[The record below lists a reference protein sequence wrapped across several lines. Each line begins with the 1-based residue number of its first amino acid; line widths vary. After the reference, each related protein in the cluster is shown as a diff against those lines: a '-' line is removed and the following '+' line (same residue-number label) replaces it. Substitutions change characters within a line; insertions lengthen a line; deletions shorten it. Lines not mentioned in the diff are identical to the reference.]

1 MFITDLSIRRPT
13 VSWVM
18 SLILIIFGLFVFWKL
33 PVRELPNGI
42 QPPVVQV
49 QVDYKSAAASIV
61 DQEVTQVLE
70 DVIGGAEGIKNIDS
84 KSENGRSTINVEF
97 DTSIDLDNAANDI
110 RERVARVVDNL
121 PSESDPPQILKRA
134 AGFTTTMWLS
144 LSSST
149 WSDLELGD
157 YAERF
162 LVDQFSSVKN
172 VGRIRVGGLRELS
185 IRVWVDP
192 IKLAAND
199 LTIKEVESAMRG
211 ENISLPAG
219 TLEADNIDLTLNLDK
234 SYNDINSIKQL
245 PIKKKNNKVILLSDV
260 ANVEFGPVSEKT
272 LFKAQTKDQINL
284 KTVGIGIYAR
294 SGASTVELSNEIKK
308 KIIEV
313 KKSLPEELD
322 LRVSFNRANYVE
334 AAIEEVYKTLFI
346 AFILVVLI
354 IYLFLGNLKAVI
366 VPAIALPV
374 SLIASFLGLYIFGLS
389 INIFVLLSFILAI
402 GIITDD
408 SVIMTDAIYRRI
420 ENGENSLVAA
430 YKGSKQISFAIIATT
445 LILVAVFLPLIF
457 IKGISGTLFRETA
470 IALSFSIVVSSFVA
484 LTLSPMLASKFL
496 NKKTS
501 KKFIIRKFE
510 NIFSNFANF
519 YKETLGTVIYK
530 TRTVGIFIIFII
542 IASILLFNFSKKE
555 LLPMEDRGAYLIIG
569 ATDEGSSFEYTQ
581 EQAQKVEARLL
592 PLLQAEDSPYSRF
605 IMRVPGFGSSANSYN
620 SFIIIAL
627 LDDWKNRKKGQQI
640 VLREAIGKIVTLPQ
654 ALAFPISPQSIR
666 VSSYNKPV
674 QMVIY
679 GSTYEELEEIQKKI
693 IRKLRSNK
701 NLSRIDSDY
710 NRNKPEVKLII
721 NKNKAKDLGVS
732 TKAIG
737 ETLETLYGGKKITT
751 FNKLGK
757 EYPIIVQQY
766 LSDRRNK
773 EGVSKIFV
781 RSETNSKLIS
791 LANLVSFKEEG
802 SAKQLARY
810 NRQRAVTISA
820 NINEGYTLTEA
831 IKFFEEVMSSEAPK
845 NQITW
850 KGKSEEIKETSNELF
865 IIFAL
870 ALLTAYLVM
879 AATFNSFIHPFI
891 IVLTVPLAIF
901 GGLVFILFL
910 NSSVNIFSQ
919 IALIILI
926 GISTKNSILI
936 VDFANQI
943 RTTGKN
949 IDTAVKEACAV
960 RFRPIIMTSL
970 STMIAMMPL
979 VIGNIGPGA
988 GEGSRLAVGSTILG
1002 GMIISTFFTL
1012 YVTPSMYLAL
1022 AKNTKRI
1029 DVIDIELKKNYLK
1042 NNIFIFI

>member
-1 MFITDLSIRRPT
+1 MFISELSIKRPT
-13 VSWVM
+13 ISWVM
-18 SLILIIFGLFVFWKL
+18 SLILIVFGLFVFWKL

-42 QPPVVQV
+42 QPPVVQI

-61 DQEVTQVLE
+61 DQEVTQVVE

-84 KSENGRSTINVEF
+84 KSENGRSIINVEF
-97 DTSIDLDNAANDI
+97 ETSIDLDNAANDI

-121 PSESDPPQILKRA
+121 PSESDAPQILKRA

-157 YAERF
+157 FAERY

-185 IRVWVDP
+185 IRVWIDP

-199 LTIKEVESAMRG
+199 LTIKEVETAMRG

-234 SYNDINSIKQL
+234 SYNDINSIKML
-245 PIKKKNNKVILLSDV
+245 PVKKTGNKVILLSDV
-260 ANVEFGPVSEKT
+260 ANIEFGPVSEKT

-294 SGASTVELSNEIKK
+294 SGASTVELSDDIKK
-308 KIIEV
+308 KIIQV

-334 AAIEEVYKTLFI
+334 AAIQEVYKTLLI

-420 ENGENSLVAA
+420 ENGETPLVAA

-457 IKGISGTLFRETA
+457 IEGISGTLFRETA

-501 KKFIIRKFE
+501 KKNFLQKFE
-510 NIFSNFANF
+510 RVFLSFTNF
-519 YKETLGTVIYK
+519 YKETLDLIIPK
-530 TRTVGIFIIFII
+530 TKTISFFIVFIVFV
-542 IASILLFNFSKKE
+542 SILLFSFSKKE

-569 ATDEGSSFEYTQ
+569 STDEGSSFEYTQ
-581 EQAQKVEARLL
+581 EQAQKVEARLI
-592 PLLQAEDSPYSRF
+592 PLLQAKDSPYARF
-605 IMRVPGFGSSANSYN
+605 IMRVPGFGNSANSFN

-627 LDDWKNRKKGQQI
+627 LDDWKNRKKGQQV

-666 VSSYNKPV
+666 VSNYNKPV

-679 GSTYEELEEIQKKI
+679 GSSYEELEEKQKKVI
-693 IRKLRSNK
+693 QKLRSNK
-701 NLSRIDSDY
+701 NLSRIESDY
-710 NRNKPEVKLII
+710 NRNKPEIKLII

-732 TKAIG
+732 TKSIG

-773 EGVSKIFV
+773 EGVSKIFI
-781 RSETNSKLIS
+781 RSETNGRLIS

-802 SAKQLARY
+802 SAKELARY

-831 IKFFEEVMSSEAPK
+831 ISFFEDVMADIAPE

-891 IVLTVPLAIF
+891 IILTVPLAIF

-910 NSSVNIFSQ
+910 NSSINIFSQ

-936 VDFANQI
+936 VDYANRI
-943 RTTGKN
+943 RATGKD
-949 IDTAVKEACAV
+949 IKTAVKEACSA

-970 STMIAMMPL
+970 STMIAMLPL
-979 VIGNIGPGA
+979 VVGNIGPGA

-1029 DVIDIELKKNYLK
+1029 DVVDLELKKELSK
-1042 NNIFIFI
+1042 K

>member
-1 MFITDLSIRRPT
+1 MFITELSIKRPT

-33 PVRELPNGI
+33 PVRELPDGI
-42 QPPVVQV
+42 QPPVVQI
-49 QVDYKSAAASIV
+49 QVNYSSAAASIV
-61 DQEVTQVLE
+61 DQEVTQVIE
-70 DVIGGAEGIKNIDS
+70 DVVGGAEGIKNIDS

-97 DTSIDLDNAANDI
+97 DTSIDLDDAANDI

-121 PSESDPPQILKRA
+121 PIESDPPQILKRA

-157 YAERF
+157 YAERY

-185 IRVWVDP
+185 IRVWIDP
-192 IKLAAND
+192 IKLAANN
-199 LTIKEVESAMRG
+199 LTIQEVELAIRG
-211 ENISLPAG
+211 ENVSLPAG

-234 SYNDINSIKQL
+234 SYNNIESIKQL
-245 PIKKKNNKVILLSDV
+245 PIKKTINKVILLSDI
-260 ANVEFGPVSEKT
+260 AEIEFGPVSEKT

-294 SGASTVELSNEIKK
+294 SGASTVELAEDVKK
-308 KIIEV
+308 KILDI
-313 KKSLPEELD
+313 KKSLPKELD

-334 AAIEEVYKTLFI
+334 AAIDEVYKTLVI
-346 AFILVVLI
+346 AFILVVMI

-420 ENGENSLVAA
+420 ENGETPLVAA

-457 IKGISGTLFRETA
+457 IEGISGTLFKETA

-496 NKKTS
+496 S
-501 KKFIIRKFE
+501 KKISKRSFVQKFE
-510 NIFSNFANF
+510 KIFLNFAEF
-519 YKETLGTVIYK
+519 YKETLDILINK
-530 TRTVGIFIIFII
+530 TKIVVIFIIFII
-542 IASILLFNFSKKE
+542 VTSIFLFNFSKKE

-581 EQAQKVEARLL
+581 EQAQKVEARLI
-592 PLLQAEDSPYSRF
+592 PLLQAENSPYSRF
-605 IMRVPGFGSSANSYN
+605 IMRVPGFGNSANSYN

-627 LDDWKNRKKGQQI
+627 LDDWKNRKKGQQVI
-640 VLREAIGKIVTLPQ
+640 LREAIGKIVTLPQ

-666 VSSYNKPV
+666 VSNYNKPV

-679 GSTYEELEEIQKKI
+679 GNTYESLEEIQKKVI
-693 IRKLRSNK
+693 FKLRSNK
-701 NLSRIDSDY
+701 NLSRIESDY
-710 NRNKPEVKLII
+710 NRNKPEVKLVI
-721 NKNKAKDLGVS
+721 NKNKAKDLGIS
-732 TKAIG
+732 TKTIG
-737 ETLETLYGGKKITT
+737 ETLETLYGGKRITT

-773 EGVSKIFV
+773 DGISKIFV

-791 LANLVSFKEEG
+791 LSNLVGFEEEG
-802 SAKQLARY
+802 SAKELSRY

-820 NINEGYTLTEA
+820 NINEGYTLVEA
-831 IKFFEEVMSSEAPK
+831 IKYFENVMSDVAPE
-845 NQITW
+845 NQIGW

-879 AATFNSFIHPFI
+879 AATFNSFVHPFI
-891 IVLTVPLAIF
+891 IILTVPLAIF

-936 VDFANQI
+936 VDYANQI
-943 RTTGKN
+943 RAAGKN
-949 IDTAVKEACAV
+949 IEAAVKEASRI
-960 RFRPIIMTSL
+960 RFRPIIMTSI

-1012 YVTPSMYLAL
+1012 YVTPAMYLAL

-1029 DVIDIELKKNYLK
+1029 DIVDIELKKELSRK
-1042 NNIFIFI
+1042 

>member
-1 MFITDLSIRRPT
+1 MFITELSIKRPAI
-13 VSWVM
+13 SWVM
-18 SLILIIFGLFVFWKL
+18 SLILIVFGLFVFWKL

-49 QVDYKSAAASIV
+49 QVNYKSASASIV
-61 DQEVTQVLE
+61 DQEVTQVVE

-97 DTSIDLDNAANDI
+97 ETNIDLDNAANDI

-157 YAERF
+157 YAERY
-162 LVDQFSSVKN
+162 LIDQFSSIKN
-172 VGRIRVGGLRELS
+172 VGRILVGGLRELS

-199 LTIKEVESAMRG
+199 LTISEVELAMRG

-219 TLEADNIDLTLNLDK
+219 TLEADNIDLTINLDK
-234 SYNDINSIKQL
+234 SYNDISSIKQL
-245 PIKKKNNKVILLSDV
+245 PIKKTGNKVILLSDV
-260 ANVEFGPVSEKT
+260 ANIEFGPVSEKT

-294 SGASTVELSNEIKK
+294 SGASTVELSNDIKEK
-308 KIIEV
+308 LIEV
-313 KKSLPEELD
+313 KKSLPEGLD

-334 AAIEEVYKTLFI
+334 AAIEEVYKTLLI

-420 ENGENSLVAA
+420 ENGETPLVAA
-430 YKGSKQISFAIIATT
+430 YKGSKQISFAIVATT

-457 IKGISGTLFRETA
+457 IEGISGTLFRETA

-496 NKKTS
+496 RKKTS
-501 KKFIIRKFE
+501 KKILIQKFE
-510 NIFSNFANF
+510 KVFLKFAKF
-519 YKETLGTVIYK
+519 YNETLEAIIYRTK
-530 TRTVGIFIIFII
+530 TIGFFIIFIV

-555 LLPMEDRGAYLIIG
+555 LLPQEDRGAYLIIG
-569 ATDEGSSFEYTQ
+569 STDEGSSFEYTQ
-581 EQAQKVEARLL
+581 EQALKVEARLI

-605 IMRVPGFGSSANSYN
+605 IMRVPGFGDSANSFN

-627 LDDWKNRKKGQQI
+627 LDDWKNRNKGQQV

-666 VSSYNKPV
+666 VSNYNKPV

-679 GSTYEELEEIQKKI
+679 GSSYEELEEVQKKV

-701 NLSRIDSDY
+701 NLSRIESDY
-710 NRNKPEVKLII
+710 NRNKPEVKLLI
-721 NKNKAKDLGVS
+721 NKNKAKDLGIS
-732 TKAIG
+732 TKSIG

-773 EGVSKIFV
+773 EGISKIFV
-781 RSETNSKLIS
+781 RSETNGKLIS

-802 SAKQLARY
+802 AAKELARY

-820 NINEGYTLTEA
+820 NISDSYTLTEA
-831 IKFFEEVMSSEAPK
+831 IKFFENVMENLAPQ

-865 IIFAL
+865 IIFGL

-891 IVLTVPLAIF
+891 IILTVPLAIF

-936 VDFANQI
+936 VDYANQI

-949 IDTAVKEACAV
+949 IEIAVKEACSV

-970 STMIAMMPL
+970 STMIAMLPL
-979 VIGNIGPGA
+979 IIGNIGPGA

-1029 DVIDIELKKNYLK
+1029 DIVDLELKKELSK
-1042 NNIFIFI
+1042 K

>member
-1 MFITDLSIRRPT
+1 MFITELSIKRPT

-18 SLILIIFGLFVFWKL
+18 SLILIVFGLFVFWKL

-42 QPPVVQV
+42 QPPVVQI

-61 DQEVTQVLE
+61 DQEVTQVVE

-97 DTSIDLDNAANDI
+97 DTRIDLDNAANDI

-157 YAERF
+157 YAERY

-185 IRVWVDP
+185 IRVWIDP
-192 IKLAAND
+192 IRLAAND
-199 LTIKEVESAMRG
+199 LTIKEVETAMRG

-245 PIKKKNNKVILLSDV
+245 PIKKTGNKVILLSDV
-260 ANVEFGPVSEKT
+260 ATIEFGPVSEKT

-294 SGASTVELSNEIKK
+294 SGASTVELAKDIKK
-308 KIIEV
+308 KIIQV

-334 AAIEEVYKTLFI
+334 AAIEEVYKTLLI
-346 AFILVVLI
+346 AFVLVVLI

-374 SLIASFLGLYIFGLS
+374 SLIASFLGLYLFGLS

-420 ENGENSLVAA
+420 ENGETPLVAA
-430 YKGSKQISFAIIATT
+430 YKGSKQISFAIVATT

-496 NKKTS
+496 YKKTS
-501 KKFIIRKFE
+501 KKVFIQRFEKFF
-510 NIFSNFANF
+510 ISFANF
-519 YKETLGTVIYK
+519 YKESLDAIVNKTKAVIF
-530 TRTVGIFIIFII
+530 FIILIV
-542 IASILLFNFSKKE
+542 IASVLLFNFSKKE

-569 ATDEGSSFEYTQ
+569 FTDEGTSFEYTQ

-605 IMRVPGFGSSANSYN
+605 IMRVPGFGNSANSYN

-627 LDDWKNRKKGQQI
+627 LDDWKNRKKGQEVI
-640 VLREAIGKIVTLPQ
+640 LREAIGKIVTLPQ
-654 ALAFPISPQSIR
+654 AVAFPISPQSIR
-666 VSSYNKPV
+666 VSNYNKPV
-674 QMVIY
+674 QMVVY
-679 GSTYEELEEIQKKI
+679 GSTYEELEEIQKKV
-693 IRKLRSNK
+693 IRELRSNK
-701 NLSRIDSDY
+701 NLSRIESDY

-732 TKAIG
+732 TRSIG

-781 RSETNSKLIS
+781 RSETNGKLIS
-791 LANLVSFKEEG
+791 LANLVSFEEEG
-802 SAKQLARY
+802 SAKELARY
-810 NRQRAVTISA
+810 NRQPAVTISA

-831 IKFFEEVMSSEAPK
+831 IKYFEEVMTNLAPE

-891 IVLTVPLAIF
+891 IILTVPLAIF

-936 VDFANQI
+936 VDYANQI

-949 IDTAVKEACAV
+949 IESAVKEACAV

-970 STMIAMMPL
+970 STMIAMLPL

-1022 AKNTKRI
+1022 AKKTKRI
-1029 DVIDIELKKNYLK
+1029 DFVDLELKKELSK
-1042 NNIFIFI
+1042 K

>member
-1 MFITDLSIRRPT
+1 MFITELSIKRPA

-18 SLILIIFGLFVFWKL
+18 SLILIVFGLFVFWKL

-49 QVDYKSAAASIV
+49 QINYKSASASIV
-61 DQEVTQVLE
+61 DQELTQVVE
-70 DVIGGAEGIKNIDS
+70 DVIGGAEGIKNIES
-84 KSENGRSTINVEF
+84 KSENGRSTINIEF

-157 YAERF
+157 YAERY
-162 LVDQFSSVKN
+162 LVDQFSSIKN
-172 VGRIRVGGLRELS
+172 VGRILVGGLRELS

-199 LTIKEVESAMRG
+199 LTIKEVELAMRG

-245 PIKKKNNKVILLSDV
+245 PIKKTGNKVILLSDV
-260 ANVEFGPVSEKT
+260 ANIEFGPVSEKT
-272 LFKAQTKDQINL
+272 LFKSQTKDQVNL

-294 SGASTVELSNEIKK
+294 SGASTVELSDDIKK

-313 KKSLPEELD
+313 KKSLPDGLD

-334 AAIEEVYKTLFI
+334 AAIEEVYKTLLI

-420 ENGENSLVAA
+420 ENGETPLVAA

-457 IKGISGTLFRETA
+457 IEGISGTLFRETA

-496 NKKTS
+496 NKKIS
-501 KKFIIRKFE
+501 KKVLIKKFE
-510 NIFSNFANF
+510 NIFLKFANF
-519 YKETLGTVIYK
+519 YKETLDIIIYK
-530 TRTVGIFIIFII
+530 TKTISFFIILII
-542 IASILLFNFSKKE
+542 ISSVLLFSFSKKE
-555 LLPMEDRGAYLIIG
+555 LLPQEDRGAYLIIG
-569 ATDEGSSFEYTQ
+569 FTDEGSSFEYTQ
-581 EQAQKVEARLL
+581 EQAQKVEARLI

-627 LDDWKNRKKGQQI
+627 LDDWKNRKKGQQV

-654 ALAFPISPQSIR
+654 AVAFPISPQSIR
-666 VSSYNKPV
+666 VSNYNKPV

-679 GSTYEELEEIQKKI
+679 GSTYEELEEIQTKVIK
-693 IRKLRSNK
+693 KLRSNR
-701 NLSRIDSDY
+701 NLSRIESDY
-710 NRNKPEVKLII
+710 NRNKPEVKLLIDRS
-721 NKNKAKDLGVS
+721 KAKDLGVS
-732 TKAIG
+732 TRSIG
-737 ETLETLYGGKKITT
+737 ETLETLYGGKRITT
-751 FNKLGK
+751 FNRLGK

-773 EGVSKIFV
+773 EGISKIFV
-781 RSETNSKLIS
+781 RSETNGKLIS
-791 LANLVSFKEEG
+791 LANLVKFKEEG
-802 SAKQLARY
+802 TAKELARY
-810 NRQRAVTISA
+810 NRQRAITISA
-820 NINEGYTLTEA
+820 NISEAYTLTEA
-831 IKFFEEVMSSEAPK
+831 IKFLEGVMADIAPE

-870 ALLTAYLVM
+870 ALLTSYLVM

-891 IVLTVPLAIF
+891 IFLTVPLAIF

-936 VDFANQI
+936 VDYANQI
-943 RTTGKN
+943 RTMGKT
-949 IDTAVKEACAV
+949 IDAAVKEACSV
-960 RFRPIIMTSL
+960 RLRPILMTSL

-1029 DVIDIELKKNYLK
+1029 DEIDLELKKELSK
-1042 NNIFIFI
+1042 K

>member
-1 MFITDLSIRRPT
+1 MFITELSIKRPA

-49 QVDYKSAAASIV
+49 QVNYTSASASIV
-61 DQEVTQVLE
+61 DQEVTQVVE

-97 DTSIDLDNAANDI
+97 ETNIDLDNAANDI

-157 YAERF
+157 YAERY
-162 LVDQFSSVKN
+162 LVDQFSSIKN
-172 VGRIRVGGLRELS
+172 VGRILVGGLRELS

-199 LTIKEVESAMRG
+199 LTIKEVELAIRG

-245 PIKKKNNKVILLSDV
+245 PIKKTRNKIILLSDV
-260 ANVEFGPVSEKT
+260 ANIEFGPVSEKT

-294 SGASTVELSNEIKK
+294 SGASTVELSNNIKK
-308 KIIEV
+308 KLIQV
-313 KKSLPEELD
+313 KKSLPKELD
-322 LRVSFNRANYVE
+322 LRVSFNRANYIE
-334 AAIEEVYKTLFI
+334 AAIGEVYKTLLI

-374 SLIASFLGLYIFGLS
+374 SLIASFLGLYIFDLS

-420 ENGENSLVAA
+420 ENGETPLVAA
-430 YKGSKQISFAIIATT
+430 YKGSRQISFAIVATT

-457 IKGISGTLFRETA
+457 IEGISGTLFRETA

-501 KKFIIRKFE
+501 KKIFIQKFE
-510 NIFSNFANF
+510 KIFLSFANF
-519 YKETLGTVIYK
+519 YKETLAVIVYK
-530 TRTVGIFIIFII
+530 IKTINIFIILII
-542 IASILLFNFSKKE
+542 IASILLFSFSKKE
-555 LLPMEDRGAYLIIG
+555 LLPQEDRGAYLIIG
-569 ATDEGSSFEYTQ
+569 STDEGSSFEYTQ
-581 EQAQKVEARLL
+581 EQAQKVESRLL
-592 PLLQAEDSPYSRF
+592 PLLQAENSPYSRF
-605 IMRVPGFGSSANSYN
+605 IMRVPGFGDSANSYN

-627 LDDWKNRKKGQQI
+627 LDDWKNRKKGQQE

-666 VSSYNKPV
+666 VSNYNKPI

-679 GSTYEELEEIQKKI
+679 GNTYEELEETQKKI

-701 NLSRIDSDY
+701 NLSRIESDY
-710 NRNKPEVKLII
+710 NRNKPEVKVLI
-721 NKNKAKDLGVS
+721 NKNKAKDLGIS
-732 TKAIG
+732 TKSIG

-751 FNKLGK
+751 FNKMGK

-773 EGVSKIFV
+773 EGISKIFV
-781 RSETNSKLIS
+781 RSETNNKLIS

-802 SAKQLARY
+802 AAKELARY

-820 NINEGYTLTEA
+820 NINEDYTLTEA
-831 IKFFEEVMSSEAPK
+831 IKFFEDVMKNLAPE

-879 AATFNSFIHPFI
+879 VATFNSFIHPFI

-936 VDFANQI
+936 VDYANQI

-949 IDTAVKEACAV
+949 IDLAVKEACSV

-970 STMIAMMPL
+970 STMIAMLPL

-1029 DVIDIELKKNYLK
+1029 DVVDLELKKELFRK
-1042 NNIFIFI
+1042 

>member
-1 MFITDLSIRRPT
+1 MFITELSIKRPA

-61 DQEVTQVLE
+61 DQEVTQVVE

-157 YAERF
+157 YAERY

-185 IRVWVDP
+185 IRVWIDP
-192 IKLAAND
+192 IRLAAND
-199 LTIKEVESAMRG
+199 LTINEVEAAMRG

-234 SYNDINSIKQL
+234 SYNDINAIKQL
-245 PIKKKNNKVILLSDV
+245 PIKKNGNKVILLSDV
-260 ANVEFGPVSEKT
+260 AKIEFGPVSEKT
-272 LFKAQTKDQINL
+272 LFKAQTSDQINL
-284 KTVGIGIYAR
+284 KTVGIGIYAS
-294 SGASTVELSNEIKK
+294 SGASTVELSKDIKK
-308 KIIEV
+308 KLIEV

-334 AAIEEVYKTLFI
+334 AAIEEVYKTLLI

-354 IYLFLGNLKAVI
+354 IYLFLGNLKAVV

-420 ENGENSLVAA
+420 ENGENPLVAA
-430 YKGSKQISFAIIATT
+430 HKGSKQITFAIIATT

-457 IKGISGTLFRETA
+457 IEGIAGTLFKETA
-470 IALSFSIVVSSFVA
+470 IALSFAIVVSSFVA
-484 LTLSPMLASKFL
+484 LTLSPMLGSKFL
-496 NKKTS
+496 IKKSKKNFFTLKFDNFFKGFLNFYQETLQFWLNKKKTVVV
-501 KKFIIRKFE
+501 FIILM
-510 NIFSNFANF
+510 IVGSALLYNF
-519 YKETLGTVIYK
+519 T
-530 TRTVGIFIIFII
+530 
-542 IASILLFNFSKKE
+542 KKE
-555 LLPMEDRGAYLIIG
+555 LLPLEDRGAYLVLG
-569 ATDEGSSFEYTQ
+569 FTDEGSSFQYTQ
-581 EQAQKVEARLL
+581 KRAEDVEKRLI
-592 PLLQAEDSPYSRF
+592 PLLQSEDSPYNRF
-605 IMRVPGFGSSANSYN
+605 LMIVPGFGSDN
-620 SFIIIAL
+620 SFLIIAL
-627 LDDWKNRKKGQQI
+627 LNHWKNRDINSQI
-640 VLREAIGKIVTLPQ
+640 IMRKAIGKIVTVPQ
-654 ALAFPISPQSIR
+654 TLAFPISPQSIR
-666 VSSYNKPV
+666 ISNYNKPV
-674 QMVIY
+674 QMAIL
-679 GSTYEELEEIQKKI
+679 GSNYEELEAIQSRV
-693 IRKLRSNK
+693 IRKLRENR
-701 NLSRIDSDY
+701 NLTRIESDY
-710 NRNKPEVKLII
+710 SRNNPEVKLIV
-721 NKNKAKDLGVS
+721 NKNKAKDLGIS
-732 TKAIG
+732 IQSIG
-737 ETLETLYGGKKITT
+737 QTLETLYGGKSVTK

-757 EYPIIVQQY
+757 EYPIILQQY
-766 LSDRRNK
+766 LDDRKDK
-773 EGVSKIFV
+773 EGLSKIFV
-781 RSETNSKLIS
+781 RSENTGKLIS
-791 LANLVSFKEEG
+791 LSNLVEFKEEG
-802 SAKQLARY
+802 SANKLARY

-820 NINEGYTLTEA
+820 NISENYTLAEA
-831 IKFFEEVMSSEAPK
+831 IKFLEQTMSEVAPEK
-845 NQITW
+845 QITW
-850 KGKSEEIKETSNELF
+850 KGKSEELKETSNELY

-870 ALLTAYLVM
+870 ALLTAFLVM
-879 AATFNSFIHPFI
+879 AATFNSFIHPFV
-891 IVLTVPLAIF
+891 IVLTVPLAVF
-901 GGLVFILFL
+901 GGLVFILLL
-910 NSSVNIFSQ
+910 NTSINIFSQ
-919 IALIILI
+919 IALVILI

-936 VDFANQI
+936 VDYANQL
-943 RTTGKN
+943 RTAGKT
-949 IDTAVKEACAV
+949 IEIAVKESCEL

-988 GEGSRLAVGSTILG
+988 GEGSRLAVGATILG

-1012 YVTPSMYLAL
+1012 YVTPTMYLTL

-1029 DVIDIELKKNYLK
+1029 DAVDIELKKLLR
-1042 NNIFIFI
+1042 

>member
-1 MFITDLSIRRPT
+1 MFITELSIKRPAI
-13 VSWVM
+13 SWVM
-18 SLILIIFGLFVFWKL
+18 SLILIVFGLFVFWKL

-42 QPPVVQV
+42 QPPVVQI
-49 QVDYKSAAASIV
+49 QVDYKSASASIV
-61 DQEVTQVLE
+61 DQEVTQVVE
-70 DVIGGAEGIKNIDS
+70 DVVGGAEGIKNIDS

-97 DTSIDLDNAANDI
+97 ETNIDLDNAANDI

-121 PSESDPPQILKRA
+121 PTESDPPQILKRA
-134 AGFTTTMWLS
+134 AGFATTMWLS

-157 YAERF
+157 YAERY
-162 LVDQFSSVKN
+162 LVDQFSSIKN

-185 IRVWVDP
+185 IRVWIDP

-199 LTIKEVESAMRG
+199 ITIKEVESAMRG
-211 ENISLPAG
+211 ENLSLPAG

-234 SYNDINSIKQL
+234 SYNDIETIKQL
-245 PIKKKNNKVILLSDV
+245 PIKKNGNKVILLSDV
-260 ANVEFGPVSEKT
+260 ANINFGPVSEKT
-272 LFKAQTKDQINL
+272 LFKAQTKNQINL

-294 SGASTVELSNEIKK
+294 SGASTVELSKNIKK
-308 KIIEV
+308 KLIKV
-313 KKSLPEELD
+313 KNSLPKELD
-322 LRVSFNRANYVE
+322 LRVSFDRANYVE
-334 AAIEEVYKTLFI
+334 AAIEEVYKTLLI

-420 ENGENSLVAA
+420 ENGETPLVAA

-457 IKGISGTLFRETA
+457 IEGISGTLFRETA

-496 NKKTS
+496 YKNKS
-501 KKFIIRKFE
+501 KKAFIKRFE
-510 NIFSNFANF
+510 KIFLNFANF
-519 YKETLGTVIYK
+519 YKETLEVIIDK
-530 TRTVGIFIIFII
+530 TKSVSFFIILI
-542 IASILLFNFSKKE
+542 IATSILIFGFSKKE

-569 ATDEGSSFEYTQ
+569 STDEGSSFEYTQ
-581 EQAQKVEARLL
+581 EQAKKVEARLI

-605 IMRVPGFGSSANSYN
+605 IMRVPGFGNSANSYN

-627 LDDWKNRKKGQQI
+627 LDDWKNRKKGQQE

-666 VSSYNKPV
+666 VSNYNKPV

-679 GSTYEELEEIQKKI
+679 GSTYEELEGIQKEVI
-693 IRKLRSNK
+693 SKLRSNK
-701 NLSRIDSDY
+701 NLSRIESDY
-710 NRNKPEVKLII
+710 NRNKPELKLII
-721 NKNKAKDLGVS
+721 NKNKAKDLGIS
-732 TKAIG
+732 MKSIG

-773 EGVSKIFV
+773 EGISKIFV
-781 RSETNSKLIS
+781 RSETNGKLIS
-791 LANLVSFKEEG
+791 LANLVNFKEEG
-802 SAKQLARY
+802 SAKELTRY
-810 NRQRAVTISA
+810 NRQRAITISA
-820 NINEGYTLTEA
+820 NINEDYTLTEA
-831 IKFFEEVMSSEAPK
+831 IKFFEEIMNDVAPE

-850 KGKSEEIKETSNELF
+850 KGKSEEIKETSYELF

-879 AATFNSFIHPFI
+879 VATFNSFIHPFI
-891 IVLTVPLAIF
+891 IIMTVPLAIF

-936 VDFANQI
+936 VDYANQI

-949 IDTAVKEACAV
+949 IELAVKEACAV

-979 VIGNIGPGA
+979 VLGNIGPGA

-1012 YVTPSMYLAL
+1012 YITPSMYLAL
-1022 AKNTKRI
+1022 TKNTKRI
-1029 DVIDIELKKNYLK
+1029 DAVDLELEKELSKK
-1042 NNIFIFI
+1042 

>member
-1 MFITDLSIRRPT
+1 MFITELSIKRPT

-42 QPPVVQV
+42 QPPVVQI

-61 DQEVTQVLE
+61 DQEVTQVVE
-70 DVIGGAEGIKNIDS
+70 DVVGGAEGIKNIDS

-162 LVDQFSSVKN
+162 LIDQFSSVKN

-185 IRVWVDP
+185 IRVWIDP
-192 IKLAAND
+192 IKLAANN
-199 LTIKEVESAMRG
+199 LTIQEVEIALRG
-211 ENISLPAG
+211 ENIRLPAG

-234 SYNDINSIKQL
+234 SYNDIETIKQL
-245 PIKKKNNKVILLSDV
+245 PIKKTGNKIILLSDIS
-260 ANVEFGPVSEKT
+260 NIEFGPVSEKT
-272 LFKAQTKDQINL
+272 LFKAQTKDQLNL

-294 SGASTVELSNEIKK
+294 SGASTVELSDDIKK
-308 KIIEV
+308 KIKEV
-313 KKSLPEELD
+313 KKSLPESLD
-322 LRVSFNRANYVE
+322 LRVAFNRANYVE
-334 AAIEEVYKTLFI
+334 AAIEEVYKTLLI
-346 AFILVVLI
+346 AFVLVVII

-366 VPAIALPV
+366 VPAVALPV

-420 ENGENSLVAA
+420 ENGETPLVAA

-457 IKGISGTLFRETA
+457 IEGISGTLFKETA

-496 NKKTS
+496 RKKTS
-501 KKFIIRKFE
+501 KKTFILRFE
-510 NIFSNFANF
+510 KIFLSFANF
-519 YKETLGTVIYK
+519 YKETLGTIINK
-530 TRTVGIFIIFII
+530 TRSVGIFIVFII
-542 IASILLFNFSKKE
+542 ISSVLLFTFAKYE

-569 ATDEGSSFEYTQ
+569 STDEGSSFEYTQ
-581 EQAQKVEARLL
+581 EQAQKVEARLI

-605 IMRVPGFGSSANSYN
+605 IMRVPGFGSSANSFN

-627 LDDWKNRKKGQQI
+627 LDDWKNRKKGQQA
-640 VLREAIGKIVTLPQ
+640 VLREAIGKIVSLPQ

-666 VSSYNKPV
+666 VSSYNKPL

-679 GSTYEELEEIQKKI
+679 GSTYDELEEIQKKV
-693 IRKLRSNK
+693 IRKIRSNK

-737 ETLETLYGGKKITT
+737 ETLETLYGGKRITT

-773 EGVSKIFV
+773 DGISKIFV
-781 RSETNSKLIS
+781 RSETNGKLIS
-791 LANLVSFKEEG
+791 LANLVNFKEEG
-802 SAKQLARY
+802 SAKELARY

-831 IKFFEEVMSSEAPK
+831 IKFLENVMSDLAPE

-879 AATFNSFIHPFI
+879 AATFNSFIHPFVI
-891 IVLTVPLAIF
+891 ILTVPLAIF
-901 GGLVFILFL
+901 GGLVFVLFL

-936 VDFANQI
+936 VDYANQI

-949 IDTAVKEACAV
+949 IESAVKEACAV

-1022 AKNTKRI
+1022 ARNTKRI
-1029 DVIDIELKKNYLK
+1029 DEVDLELKRELSKK
-1042 NNIFIFI
+1042 